1 MEMKGDYPPG
11 ATPLTPEEEEGLIPR
26 HITLRAELNELEH
39 ANIVEA
45 ETWLQN
51 RRRSRSVKESAFLKE
66 LHRRM
71 FGQVWKWAGEYR
83 KTDRNLGVHWPEISH
98 KTEALC
104 RDVDYWC
111 KDRIFPPDE
120 LAIRFHHKLVW
131 IHCYPN
137 GNGRH
142 ARLAAD
148 LLVSELGG
156 RRFTWGSANLDASGD
171 VRRRYIDSLHCADE
185 NDFEP
190 LLAFARS

>member
-1 MEMKGDYPPG
+1 MKGEYPPG
-11 ATPLTPEEEEGLIPR
+11 ATPLTPDEEDGLIPQ
-26 HITLRAELNELEH
+26 HITLRAELNEFEQ

-51 RRRSRSVKESAFLKE
+51 RRSIPSVRDSVFLKE

-83 KTDRNLGVHWPEISH
+83 KIDRTLGIHWPKISYE
-98 KTEALC
+98 TEALC
-104 RDVDYWC
+104 REVDYWC
-111 KDRIFPPDE
+111 KDRVYPPEE
-120 LAIRFHHKLVW
+120 LALRFHHKLVW

-142 ARLAAD
+142 SRLAAD
-148 LLVSELGG
+148 LLITELGNT
-156 RRFTWGSANLDASGD
+156 RFTWGRANLDAAGD
-171 VRRRYIDSLHCADE
+171 VRSRYIDSLKSAD
-185 NDFEP
+185 NRDLEP